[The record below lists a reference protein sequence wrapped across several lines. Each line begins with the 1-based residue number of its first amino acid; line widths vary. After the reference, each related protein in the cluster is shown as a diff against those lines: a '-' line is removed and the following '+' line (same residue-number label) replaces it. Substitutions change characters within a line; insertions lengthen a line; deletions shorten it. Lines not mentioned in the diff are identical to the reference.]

1 MAKRTQD
8 EDGPKKAGG
17 AAVDGRRDAK
27 ALPESAALAL
37 EKLRRLDSQLA
48 ARYEKTRSERRKRLR

>member
-8 EDGPKKAGG
+8 DGPKKAGE
-17 AAVDGRRDAK
+17 AAVDGGRDAK

-48 ARYEKTRSERRKRLR
+48 ARYEETRSERRKRLR